1 MPWFFYITAILL
13 QNKILYQEREKIIEG
28 AQKNREAGGDPDN
41 NQGQAS
47 RLLAR
52 RPVDVTQLRQ
62 RLTEEFFYPG
72 KHRLLF
78 FLN

>member
-1 MPWFFYITAILL
+1 MVLYILL

-28 AQKNREAGGDPDN
+28 TQKYREPHGDPDN
-41 NQGQAS
+41 DKSEPS
-47 RLLAR
+47 RLFAR
-52 RPVDVTQLRQ
+52 WPIDVTQLRH

>member
-1 MPWFFYITAILL
+1 MLL
-13 QNKILYQEREKIIEG
+13 QNKILYQERKKIIEG
-28 AQKNREAGGDPDN
+28 AQKHREPHGDPDN
-41 NQGQAS
+41 DKSEPS

-52 RPVDVTQLRQ
+52 RPVDVTQFRQ
-62 RLTEEFFYPG
+62 RLTEKFFYPG